1 VPKIAVVGPPAGY
14 RALAGHA
21 VEPHAVD
28 LVARIV
34 SMGKVHRAFA
44 LTGAMCLAV
53 ATRVPGTLAHE
64 AAALASPTG
73 DVRIGHPSG
82 VLAVAATVRAGG
94 DGAPVAETVTV
105 YRTARRLMEGFVRV
119 P

>member
-1 VPKIAVVGPPAGY
+1 MPKIAILAPPAGY
-14 RALAGHA
+14 RTLAGET

-28 LVARIV
+28 LVARVV

-53 ATRVPGTLAHE
+53 AARIPGTVAHE
-64 AAALASPTG
+64 AAALPGAAG

-82 VLAVAATVRAGG
+82 ILPVADRRAARARRRPRGSRRSPSTAPRAG
-94 DGAPVAETVTV
+94 
-105 YRTARRLMEGFVRV
+105 
-119 P
+119 